1 MIKDTDVISSFEYPF
16 ILKGKIENE
25 NDFNNNLTILSTTD
39 INADGTANSIVTPF
53 TYNEFVAKKTELEN
67 EETAKV
73 NAKVSGN
80 QKLLDLGL
88 TQAEATALTGYTPP
102 VE

>member
-1 MIKDTDVISSFEYPF
+1 MIRDADVINSFEYPF

-39 INADGTANSIVTPF
+39 INADGTANPIAKPF

-67 EETAKV
+67 QETTKADLKASAKAKLVAGTPLTEE
-73 NAKVSGN
+73 
-80 QKLLDLGL
+80 
-88 TQAEATALTGYTPP
+88 EANTIVL
-102 VE
+102 